1 MVGKYTESQ
10 KRAIKK
16 YFDKLKEQGRTRSH
30 GDKEKKQTVNVHI
43 ASLQMATQNFQ
54 GTRRLVQVRTMIL

>member
-30 GDKEKKQTVNVHI
+30 GDKEKNRQ
-43 ASLQMATQNFQ
+43 SMY
-54 GTRRLVQVRTMIL
+54 ILRAYKWLPKIFKEPEGWFESEP